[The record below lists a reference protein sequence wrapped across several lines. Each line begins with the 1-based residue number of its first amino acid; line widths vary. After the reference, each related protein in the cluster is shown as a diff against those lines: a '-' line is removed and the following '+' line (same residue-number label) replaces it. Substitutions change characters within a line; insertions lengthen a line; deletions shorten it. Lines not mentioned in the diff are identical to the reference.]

1 MENTQKKMIY
11 CSTDQE
17 QEKVK
22 EAGPPR
28 CPVVHGKL
36 PSGPRWITQRSTP
49 NSVTKRSAAAVPAT
63 ADDGGNDIRSEKT
76 KKSPMAAQIITS

>member
-1 MENTQKKMIY
+1 MENTPKKMVC

-17 QEKVK
+17 QEKRK

-49 NSVTKRSAAAVPAT
+49 NSVTKRSAAAAPAA
-63 ADDGGNDIRSEKT
+63 ADD
-76 KKSPMAAQIITS
+76 